1 MGEIMIILFFLIV
14 ILIMLGWIIITLNGI
29 NKSIN
34 ETHNEL
40 WKKITNMQNQQDGI
54 NYNVDGLYEYL
65 VIAQDKK
72 DIEDHKKELEERYKE
87 DK

>member
-1 MGEIMIILFFLIV
+1 MIYFLLIV
-14 ILIMLGWIIITLNGI
+14 ILIMTGWIIITLNEI
-29 NKSIN
+29 SKSIN

-54 NYNVDGLYEYL
+54 KYNVDGLYEYL
-65 VIAQDKK
+65 VIAQDKQ